1 MSVSIGLYARYS
13 TEDYFFKDFR
23 GLNNVE
29 LFNRGEYV
37 HFDWGMYLA
46 IIAVIL
52 GAVTTILGFVAACV
66 TGCNKSKSGTTSIP
80 VAVDLQFES
89 DEKF

>member
-1 MSVSIGLYARYS
+1 MAVSIGLYARYS

-46 IIAVIL
+46 IIVVLLGTATAIL
-52 GAVTTILGFVAACV
+52 GLVAACV
-66 TGCNKSKSGTTSIP
+66 TGCTKSKSGTTSIP
-80 VAVDLQFES
+80 VAVDVHFES